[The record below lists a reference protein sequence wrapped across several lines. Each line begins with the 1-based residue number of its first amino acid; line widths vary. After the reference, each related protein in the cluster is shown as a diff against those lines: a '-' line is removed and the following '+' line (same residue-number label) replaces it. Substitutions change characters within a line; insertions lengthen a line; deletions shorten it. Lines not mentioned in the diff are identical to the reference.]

1 VKRILRA
8 AQLTLLALA
17 ALYAGDYVSARF
29 RLPGNRQTLGSVDVQ
44 TLWAIRQKDG
54 RIDYELGGTETQT
67 CLRSLF
73 PHLGYTPCWYLTRHK
88 KQLIEVGIRR
98 RFAAAQGGTNDLL
111 FRVSRNTVHFV
122 PTYLETLDSW
132 GGGRLQPSPEGTPGF
147 SPPPSNDVKACSR
160 RTEVRRRLKPA
171 PPKLTGIS
179 AK

>member
-1 VKRILRA
+1 MKRILRA

-98 RFAAAQGGTNDLL
+98 RFAAAQAGTNDLL
-111 FRVSRNTVHFV
+111 F
-122 PTYLETLDSW
+122 LETLDSW
-132 GGGRLQPSPEGTPGF
+132 GGADFSLPQRGPRASARLP
-147 SPPPSNDVKACSR
+147 
-160 RTEVRRRLKPA
+160 RT
-171 PPKLTGIS
+171 T
-179 AK
+179 

>member
-1 VKRILRA
+1 MKRILRA

-98 RFAAAQGGTNDLL
+98 RFAAAQAGTNDLL
-111 FRVSRNTVHFV
+111 FRVSRNTCKRLI
-122 PTYLETLDSW
+122 P
-132 GGGRLQPSPEGTPGF
+132 GGWARLQPSPEGTPGF

>member
-1 VKRILRA
+1 MKRILRA

-132 GGGRLQPSPEGTPGF
+132 GVGQTSAFPRGDPGLQPASLE
-147 SPPPSNDVKACSR
+147 R
-160 RTEVRRRLKPA
+160 RESLQQA
-171 PPKLTGIS
+171 D
-179 AK
+179 